1 MGQKGNLTT
10 VRLNFLSLNLSN
22 INRDFFLLGLN
33 FLKSFKQL
41 LLLKNVTVIK
51 DYLNYGLTTVSLKA
65 FFFFGTNKLKLFSKK
80 NTFQQ
85 SPKKDSKLKTKNSLF
100 NLLKNSFKNYSF
112 KNFSFDIVVLNPLIN
127 KKFLSYIYLKTKFY
141 IRILFS
147 RRFSFYI
154 DFLKITTLFFQN
166 KVDLKTFL
174 YFITQVFKFILK
186 KSHSKFF
193 AFIEKIF
200 IVLLNYKI
208 KNSSIQGFKFL
219 INGRLRGKQMAG
231 SYGIQKGSTFIQ
243 SIDANVTFS
252 KSYTFISKLGTF
264 GFKLWVSKKN

>member
-10 VRLNFLSLNLSN
+10 VRSNFLYLNLSN
-22 INRDFFLLGLN
+22 INRDFFLAGLN

-41 LLLKNVTVIK
+41 LLLKNIILIK
-51 DYLNYGLTTVSLKA
+51 DCLNYGLTTVSLKA
-65 FFFFGTNKLKLFSKK
+65 SFFFATNKLKSFSKK
-80 NTFQQ
+80 NTFKVLFKRT
-85 SPKKDSKLKTKNSLF
+85 PNLNTKNSWF
-100 NLLKNSFKNYSF
+100 NLLNYSFKNYSF
-112 KNFSFDIVVLNPLIN
+112 KNFSFDIVVLNSLIN
-127 KKFLSYIYLKTKFY
+127 KKFLSHVYLNTKSY

-154 DFLKITTLFFQN
+154 DFLKITTLFFKN

-186 KSHSKFF
+186 NSHSKFF

-200 IVLLNYKI
+200 ILLLNYNI
-208 KNSSIQGFKFL
+208 KNSSINGFKFL
-219 INGRLRGKQMAG
+219 IKGRLRGKQMAS

-252 KSYTFISKLGTF
+252 KSYTFIPKLGTF